1 MKDFIERAETI
12 FSELGYDISEREE
25 SEDVYQSSFGKGGK
39 YNGSFFIEKNGN
51 FIELAYTFTFD
62 LDEGSYLKDELDS
75 LMDICYEYGCY
86 FSILKGEDE
95 IHFSVFS
102 KLYFS
107 GLNVE
112 SLGDTLE
119 DFIDCTNEL
128 AVLFE
133 MEEGEEGKDSEEA
146 DRDL

>member
-1 MKDFIERAETI
+1 MKDIIERTETI

-25 SEDVYQSSFGKGGK
+25 SEDVYQSSFGKSGK
-39 YNGSFFIEKNGN
+39 YSGSFFIEKNGN

-62 LDEGSYLKDELDS
+62 LDEESYLKDELDS

-86 FSILKGEDE
+86 FSILKGENE
-95 IHFSVFS
+95 MHFSVFS

-119 DFIDCTNEL
+119 DFIDCTHEL

-133 MEEGEEGKDSEEA
+133 TEEGEEGKDSEDA
-146 DRDL
+146 DGDI

>member
-1 MKDFIERAETI
+1 MREIIERVETI

-25 SEDVYQSSFGKGGK
+25 REDVYEASFNKGGK
-39 YNGSFFIEKNGN
+39 YVGSFFVERNSN
-51 FIELAYTFTFD
+51 FLELAYTFTFD
-62 LDEGSYLKDELDS
+62 LDEEGYLRDELES
-75 LMDICYEYGCY
+75 MLDICYEYGSY
-86 FSILKGEDE
+86 FSILKGENE

-112 SLGDTLE
+112 SLDDTLE
-119 DFIDCTNEL
+119 DFINCAQEL
-128 AVLFE
+128 EVLFE

-146 DRDL
+146 DRNL

>member
-1 MKDFIERAETI
+1 MKDMIERVETI

-25 SEDVYQSSFGKGGK
+25 SEDVYQASFAKGGK
-39 YNGSFFIEKNGN
+39 YIGSFFIERNSN
-51 FIELAYTFTFD
+51 FLELAYTFTFD
-62 LDEGSYLKDELDS
+62 LDEEGYLRDELESTLDV
-75 LMDICYEYGCY
+75 CYEYGSY
-86 FSILKGEDE
+86 FSILKGENE

-119 DFIDCTNEL
+119 DFIDCAQEL
-128 AVLFE
+128 EVLFE
-133 MEEGEEGKDSEEA
+133 MEEGEGGKDSEEA
-146 DRDL
+146 DRNL

>member
-1 MKDFIERAETI
+1 MKDIIERAETI

-25 SEDVYQSSFGKGGK
+25 SEDVYQSSFSKGGK
-39 YNGSFFIEKNGN
+39 YSGSFFIEKNGN
-51 FIELAYTFTFD
+51 FLELAYTFTFD
-62 LDEGSYLKDELDS
+62 LDEESYLRDELDS
-75 LMDICYEYGCY
+75 LMDVCYEYGCY
-86 FSILKGEDE
+86 FSILKGDNEV
-95 IHFSVFS
+95 HFSVFS

-119 DFIDCTNEL
+119 DFTDCTQEL

-146 DRDL
+146 DRNL

>member
-1 MKDFIERAETI
+1 MKDIIERAETI

-39 YNGSFFIEKNGN
+39 YSGSFFIEKNGN

-62 LDEGSYLKDELDS
+62 LDEESYLRDELDS
-75 LMDICYEYGCY
+75 LMDICYEYGCH
-86 FSILKGEDE
+86 FSILKGENE
-95 IHFSVFS
+95 IHFSMFS

-119 DFIDCTNEL
+119 DFIDCTQEL

-146 DRDL
+146 DRDI

>member
-1 MKDFIERAETI
+1 MREIIERVEAI
-12 FSELGYDISEREE
+12 LSELGYDISEREE
-25 SEDVYQSSFGKGGK
+25 SEDVYQASFNKGGK
-39 YNGSFFIEKNGN
+39 YIGSYFVERNSN
-51 FIELAYTFTFD
+51 FLELAYTFTFD
-62 LDEGSYLKDELDS
+62 LDEEGYLRDELES
-75 LMDICYEYGCY
+75 MLDICYEYGSY
-86 FSILKGEDE
+86 FSILKGENE

-119 DFIDCTNEL
+119 DFIDCAQEL
-128 AVLFE
+128 EVLFE

-146 DRDL
+146 DRNL

>member
-1 MKDFIERAETI
+1 MKDIIERAETI
-12 FSELGYDISEREE
+12 FSELGYDICEREE

-39 YNGSFFIEKNGN
+39 YSGSFFIEKNGN

-62 LDEGSYLKDELDS
+62 LDEESYLKDELDS

-86 FSILKGEDE
+86 FSILKGDNE

-112 SLGDTLE
+112 SLGDALE
-119 DFIDCTNEL
+119 DFIDCTREL

-133 MEEGEEGKDSEEA
+133 MEEGEEEKDSEEA
-146 DRDL
+146 DGDL